1 VIGELV
7 FHPEERD
14 MVREITMNLS
24 YSMKDIAVMEF
35 RNAKRTI
42 DKFYRSPRSRTGP
55 RRPEGRSLS
64 LDL

>member
-1 VIGELV
+1 
-7 FHPEERD
+7 
-14 MVREITMNLS
+14 MVREITMDLA

-35 RNAKRTI
+35 RNAKRAI